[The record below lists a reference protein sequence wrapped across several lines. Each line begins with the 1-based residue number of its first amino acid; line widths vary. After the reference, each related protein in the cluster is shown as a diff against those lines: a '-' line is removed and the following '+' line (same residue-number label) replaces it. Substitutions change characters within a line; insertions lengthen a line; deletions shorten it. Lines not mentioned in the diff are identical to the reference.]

1 MTIALTI
8 KIEQPLSADILSL
21 KEAIAYELERFG
33 QVRIVDIKAEQD
45 KQMCLGEKPHSI
57 KEKPMSQ
64 AATCELVEELK
75 LREGVETHTAGPN
88 QDITVSVNGPAM
100 VLVVID

>member
-45 KQMCLGEKPHSI
+45 KQMCLGE
-57 KEKPMSQ
+57 
-64 AATCELVEELK
+64 
-75 LREGVETHTAGPN
+75 
-88 QDITVSVNGPAM
+88 
-100 VLVVID
+100 